1 MFEGRANK
9 LVARPFLYVTGG
21 LAVLAVG
28 TLIWSVFGRLKLESS
43 GVGLLVRGDH
53 FITVSSK
60 QQGVIKSQYFKLNQQ
75 VKAGDILVSLD
86 TEDTQLALDASDQT
100 LELSQP
106 LSELSQEA
114 GKQAEMLA
122 KANIFDSQAILAR
135 NIKSLENIID
145 QQQQAFNG
153 VESLYSS
160 NLASSSEL
168 TTSYSSLLQLK
179 QQLFDLKS
187 NARQQQINYR
197 QLQQANAQSSVNL
210 GAQNISTRSSAE
222 ESKLLIKQSREIR
235 APIDGTIISYNI
247 PVGGFANPGDPV
259 ITLVPNSGPLR
270 ALILVGSTQF
280 GQIRTGDQALISPAD
295 SPAIR
300 FGYIRGRVY
309 SKSIAPATS
318 AELLKA
324 FGSQDIVNTL
334 LNSFNT
340 GNQPGNLPYLVD
352 IQLEEINH
360 QPVWTLGKQPPWGV
374 SPGRGLTARVITQ
387 EVAPISLLIPFL
399 RGL

>member
-1 MFEGRANK
+1 MN
-9 LVARPFLYVTGG
+9 
-21 LAVLAVG
+21 
-28 TLIWSVFGRLKLESS
+28 
-43 GVGLLVRGDH
+43 
-53 FITVSSK
+53 
-60 QQGVIKSQYFKLNQQ
+60 
-75 VKAGDILVSLD
+75 
-86 TEDTQLALDASDQT
+86 ASDQT

-122 KANIFDSQAILAR
+122 RANIFESQAILAR

-153 VESLYSS
+153 VERLYSS

-168 TTSYSSLLQLK
+168 TSSYSSLLQLK

-187 NARQQQINYR
+187 NSRQQQINYR
-197 QLQQANAQSSVNL
+197 QLQQANAQSSVDL
-210 GAQNISTRSSAE
+210 GAQNIATRSSAE

-300 FGYIRGRVY
+300 FGYIRGRVH

-324 FGSQDIVNTL
+324 FGSQDIINTL

-352 IQLEEINH
+352 IQLEEDNH
-360 QPVWTLGKQPPWGV
+360 HPVWTLGKQPPWGV